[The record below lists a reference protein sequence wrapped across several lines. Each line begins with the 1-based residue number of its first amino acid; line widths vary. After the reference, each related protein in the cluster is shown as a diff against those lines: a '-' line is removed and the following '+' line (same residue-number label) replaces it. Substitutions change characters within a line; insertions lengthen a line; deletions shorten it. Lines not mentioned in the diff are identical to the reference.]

1 MMPDEDKLDA
11 IKSTVDRL
19 YWVITDEETGLIRRV
34 GDIGKIT
41 AQTVVDQT
49 ALTVSV
55 RSLAIDVGLLQK
67 WQGKAMDMQSVH
79 NASINALTK
88 YRDDC
93 VEAKKPVVQ
102 MFYNLLQAIIWS
114 ILSGSVIWLL
124 VTRK

>member
-11 IKSTVDRL
+11 IKSIVDRL

-67 WQGKAMDMQSVH
+67 WQGKAMEMQSVH

-88 YRDDC
+88 YKDEC

-124 VTRK
+124 ATRK